1 MTLVDDDGLVT
12 PCIRKD
18 TFVVRAVFNHAVP
31 LLSELAGISG
41 VKLERYEITNSQLDH
56 LDRVVAEL
64 QQKILFLSFLTL
76 FCN

>member
-1 MTLVDDDGLVT
+1 MPLVDDDGLVT
-12 PCIRKD
+12 PCRRKD
-18 TFVVRAVFNHAVP
+18 TFVVRAVFNRAVP
-31 LLSELAGISG
+31 LLSELAGIRG